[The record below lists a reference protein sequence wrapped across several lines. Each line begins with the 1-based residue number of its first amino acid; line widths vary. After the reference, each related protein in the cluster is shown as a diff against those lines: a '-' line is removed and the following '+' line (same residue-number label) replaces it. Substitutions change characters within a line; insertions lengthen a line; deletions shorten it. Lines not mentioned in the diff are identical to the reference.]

1 MNEIFRFH
9 HEDGEHTHPHEH
21 GHSHSHEGCDPH
33 DCAAC
38 GSCDPMQETVA
49 LLQYMVNHNAAHANE
64 LAQLGRKLTELGNRE
79 AGEQVLAAVS
89 EFEKGNLRLSARARF
104 SEIKEGLHMCL
115 STVYKNTVTPETV
128 AMKNVMKIE
137 CQGDMV
143 ILTDLM
149 ERQMAIH
156 GELVMA
162 NLVEGVAVVRE
173 AA

>member
-1 MNEIFRFH
+1 
-9 HEDGEHTHPHEH
+9 
-21 GHSHSHEGCDPH
+21 
-33 DCAAC
+33 
-38 GSCDPMQETVA
+38 
-49 LLQYMVNHNAAHANE
+49 
-64 LAQLGRKLTELGNRE
+64 
-79 AGEQVLAAVS
+79 
-89 EFEKGNLRLSARARF
+89 
-104 SEIKEGLHMCL
+104 MCL

-173 AA
+173 VAGSIIFAQKHSKIASAYFRPKRFFCGAPLRTERSRAAGPRT